1 MVSREKCCGC
11 SACANI
17 CPQKCISMVADQ
29 EGFLVPSVNTSICID
44 CHLCDK
50 VCPITLGPET
60 ENAMEY
66 PHVYVGYN
74 LNPKVRKESSSG
86 GIFSAVAEDV
96 LDMGG
101 IIYGAAMREDCYG
114 VDQIRITG
122 SNELHLLR
130 GSKYF
135 QSNVGDTFKQAAE
148 DLKKGLLVLYTGTPC
163 QIEGLKSYL
172 GKEYQNLICM
182 DFVCHGVPS
191 EKAWQSYITMQEKK
205 YCSNAK
211 RFYFRNK
218 STGWKNFSCLLDFD
232 DGQQYTKPF
241 EDDLWGG
248 VRKKRRFE
256 KMLL

>member
-1 MVSREKCCGC
+1 
-11 SACANI
+11 
-17 CPQKCISMVADQ
+17 MVADQ

-130 GSKYF
+130 GSKYV

-163 QIEGLKSYL
+163 QIVIWE
-172 GKEYQNLICM
+172 
-182 DFVCHGVPS
+182 
-191 EKAWQSYITMQEKK
+191 
-205 YCSNAK
+205 
-211 RFYFRNK
+211 RN
-218 STGWKNFSCLLDFD
+218 
-232 DGQQYTKPF
+232 TKI
-241 EDDLWGG
+241 
-248 VRKKRRFE
+248 
-256 KMLL
+256 